1 MIPVPLWG
9 RLLFVAVASLTI
21 FPTASLSADGPLNR
35 HIFRL
40 AEAGTR
46 IGMSENQPVRHAEV
60 FADWALPW
68 DFDLGYGFRFQ
79 TYASGGLGWIG
90 DDHHDAVMGSLG
102 PSFRLSTDQ
111 GPVSVVFGSAPTLLS
126 RNTMGERNLGC
137 AFQFTSHV
145 GLVWTIADRYELG
158 YRIQHMSNA
167 SISEH
172 NPGLNSH
179 LVTLAWRF

>member
-1 MIPVPLWG
+1 MISSLPWG
-9 RLLFVAVASLTI
+9 RWLSASLVGLAWSP
-21 FPTASLSADGPLNR
+21 FLLVGAEEPANR
-35 HIFRL
+35 QIFRL
-40 AEAGTR
+40 ADVGVR
-46 IGMSENQPVRHAEV
+46 LGMSENQPVRHAEV
-60 FADWALPW
+60 FGDWALPW

-79 TYASGGLGWIG
+79 TYASGGAGWIG
-90 DDHHDAVMGSLG
+90 DDHHDGVMGSLG

-126 RNTMGERNLGC
+126 RNTFGGRNLGC

-145 GLVWTIADRYELG
+145 GLVWTIAGRYELG
-158 YRIQHMSNA
+158 YRVQHMSNA

>member
-1 MIPVPLWG
+1 MNPVPQWG
-9 RLLFVAVASLTI
+9 RLLFVAIIGLTI
-21 FPTASLSADGPLNR
+21 ILSPALSADEALS
-35 HIFRL
+35 HQIFRL

-46 IGMSENQPVRHAEV
+46 LGVSEDAPVRHAEV
-60 FADWALPW
+60 FADWAFPL
-68 DFDLGYGFRFQ
+68 DFDLGHGFSFQ
-79 TYASGGLGWIG
+79 SFAAVGLGWIG
-90 DDHHDAVMGSLG
+90 DDHRNAVMGSLG

-126 RNTMGERNLGC
+126 RNTLGERNLGC

-145 GLVWTIADRYELG
+145 GLVWTMAQRCELG

-167 SISEH
+167 NISEH

-179 LVTLAWRF
+179 LVTIAWRF

>member
-1 MIPVPLWG
+1 MNPVLLRV
-9 RLLFVAVASLTI
+9 RLLFVAVAGLTM
-21 FPTASLSADGPLNR
+21 FPTTSLWAEEPVNR
-35 HIFRL
+35 HIVRL
-40 AEAGTR
+40 ADAGAR

-68 DFDLGYGFRFQ
+68 DFDLGYGLRFQ

-90 DDHHDAVMGSLG
+90 DDHDDAVMGSLG
-102 PSFRLSTDQ
+102 PSCRLSTDQ
-111 GPVSVVFGSAPTLLS
+111 GPVSVVFGSVPTLLS
-126 RNTMGERNLGC
+126 RNTLGGRNLGC

-145 GLVWTIADRYELG
+145 GLAWTIAQRYELG
-158 YRIQHMSNA
+158 YRLQHMSNA